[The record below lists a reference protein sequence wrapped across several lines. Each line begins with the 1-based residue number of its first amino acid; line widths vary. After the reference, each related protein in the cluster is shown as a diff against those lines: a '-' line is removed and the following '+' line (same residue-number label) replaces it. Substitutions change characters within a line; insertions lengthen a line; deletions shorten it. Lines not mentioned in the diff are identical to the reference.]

1 MNWKRIVIGGVVS
14 AAALFVME
22 AIAGMLGT
30 AKIYEAMMQRL
41 HLTMPMDAKAFAFD
55 GFVSL
60 LFGLLLAWVYAA
72 MRPRY
77 GAGAKTAL
85 RAALAVWLPLHVV
98 GTGYQVEL
106 GMTTLRE
113 GAILSGAA
121 LIMVCVAALI
131 AGWIYRERSA
141 SSRAAGA

>member
-1 MNWKRIVIGGVVS
+1 MTI
-14 AAALFVME
+14 E
-22 AIAGMLGT
+22 ASDPLYGQT
-30 AKIYEAMMQRL
+30 PTWSPSRPRL
-41 HLTMPMDAKAFAFD
+41 RPLR
-55 GFVSL
+55 
-60 LFGLLLAWVYAA
+60 LLLAWVYAA

-131 AGWIYRERSA
+131 AGWIYREGSA